1 MKKIFGNDSIYNET
15 EISILQNV
23 MLYDEVNDYLI
34 YGKQGLIGVKKVGM
48 LGEVKMNRKNIVL
61 QYIYQVKNQRILQQE
76 IWLVKL

>member
-48 LGEVKMNRKNIVL
+48 LG
-61 QYIYQVKNQRILQQE
+61 
-76 IWLVKL
+76 